1 MPLEVSKDVGGQWG
15 VEIVGNGERAGGKP
29 ERPGR
34 RRGRGDG
41 TDFRDRPAPS
51 DDDDVLPGLDSGKES
66 RGVMGK
72 FLRADSA
79 HAKSLPLRDVAGKG
93 RAKASIR
100 VGNPAVRPECSQIS
114 PPEAISLWT
123 LEMRWPSGGH
133 VPTITRPDWPH
144 PSTARVPVLRPRG
157 AISAAPRFAAAS
169 GRRRRSAA
177 RPRCTSPRSRD
188 GTHGSPR

>member
-66 RGVMGK
+66 RGVMGE
-72 FLRADSA
+72 FLRADST
-79 HAKSLPLRDVAGKG
+79 HDRSLPLRDVTGKV
-93 RAKASIR
+93 RAKASIP
-100 VGNPAVRPECSQIS
+100 VGNPAVRPECSQTS
-114 PPEAISLWT
+114 SSKAIASWT
-123 LEMRWPSGGH
+123 LMRC
-133 VPTITRPDWPH
+133 
-144 PSTARVPVLRPRG
+144 PR
-157 AISAAPRFAAAS
+157 
-169 GRRRRSAA
+169 
-177 RPRCTSPRSRD
+177 
-188 GTHGSPR
+188 